1 MTEEERTRQDRSE
14 DPDVW
19 RRGFCSATQMN
30 NRKEDMEISSHY
42 RQLLRELNEQRQHG
56 ILCDACVIVDGKIF
70 KAHKNVLLGSSR
82 YFKTLYCQVKKG
94 AEPHHQ
100 TTVTHLDIVTA
111 TGFKAILDFMYSA
124 HLALTSK
131 NVIEVMSAAS
141 YLQMTDIVQACHSFI
156 KAALDIS
163 IRSEMAE
170 ELADFEM
177 GAVVAAG
184 IGGGGGG
191 GGGLGITGAGGGA
204 GTGLGGGGGVGG
216 GGGGGIVGM
225 ASEALASIMSGRS
238 TSPWLARRTSPANS
252 SGDSAIASC
261 HEGGSMYGKEDQ
273 EPPKSHESQE
283 EACHDSQPA
292 WPHDYRPVTV
302 KEEQVS
308 PASSSHPRDTPR
320 GAAQSQ
326 GEQGAGGASGGGGEG
341 PWQPVSGSG
350 RRKNRKNKDTVRHIT
365 QQAETNWDRERDRER
380 ERDSRPGSPLPS
392 MLAVAGWNYNGQ
404 EIPGADVT
412 EPNSSDSR
420 GERLDFFL
428 KQEEPLTTEPS
439 YLGPNES
446 EEAGGGGVGGTISSV
461 ANLKAALMSKNSLL
475 SLRAEMMGDDN
486 PLLFEYLPKGAHSL
500 SWLRSNNC
508 CSTLRPGAT
517 GATIHNKQG
526 AGSSPLPPLPP
537 LPLLPPHLPPTPP
550 PQPPSS
556 TSSSSSYFPPT
567 PPTTLHPSESRPL
580 EAPGL
585 RAGAP
590 PLRSEGS
597 DMEVEAA
604 VEGPEPST
612 LPEERVKDK
621 EDMKEYSTALE
632 GDQSPIERDQ
642 MGDESCVGGL
652 TVPASVSGAGRGT
665 KGLMVLGKEVGSG
678 KRVLPEPGAWPSQ
691 GFACSLCKRLF
702 SSLEHL
708 REHEYRHTLSL
719 MALSLD
725 WPSMHGPY
733 HQSTQPHHQPQSQPS
748 HFHQSLYRPALEE
761 PSQVPARYLCSQCP
775 ASFTLKSNADR
786 HEKTIH
792 FKKKL
797 MQCVYCLK
805 NFRDR
810 TDLHRHLSSVHSKER
825 GHTCPACAKAFSTQ
839 KNLSTH
845 VKVCCQVGS
854 VPGDVLGRG
863 TGMEVCQGGVIDSLW
878 RLSQEMKVENHDLSI
893 NLEN

>member
-1 MTEEERTRQDRSE
+1 
-14 DPDVW
+14 
-19 RRGFCSATQMN
+19 MN

-163 IRSEMAE
+163 IRSEMAD

-177 GAVVAAG
+177 GAVAAAG
-184 IGGGGGG
+184 LGGGGAVG
-191 GGGLGITGAGGGA
+191 
-204 GTGLGGGGGVGG
+204 GGGGGVGIVGAGGVAGAGLG

-238 TSPWLARRTSPANS
+238 NSPWLARRTSPANS

-261 HEGGSMYGKEDQ
+261 HEGGSTYGKEDQ

-326 GEQGAGGASGGGGEG
+326 GEQGAGGAGGGGGEG
-341 PWQPVSGSG
+341 PWQPLSGSG

-365 QQAETNWDRERDRER
+365 QQAERNWDRERDRER
-380 ERDSRPGSPLPS
+380 DRDSRPGSPLPS

-404 EIPGADVT
+404 DIPGADVT

-428 KQEEPLTTEPS
+428 KQEEALTTEAGF
-439 YLGPNES
+439 LGTNES
-446 EEAGGGGVGGTISSV
+446 EEGGGGAGGGTISSV

-486 PLLFEYLPKGAHSL
+486 PLLYEYLPKGGHSL
-500 SWLRSNNC
+500 SLNDFTVIRKKFKCPYCSFSAMHQCILKRHMRSH
-508 CSTLRPGAT
+508 TGERPYPCE
-517 GATIHNKQG
+517 I
-526 AGSSPLPPLPP
+526 
-537 LPLLPPHLPPTPP
+537 
-550 PQPPSS
+550 
-556 TSSSSSYFPPT
+556 
-567 PPTTLHPSESRPL
+567 
-580 EAPGL
+580 
-585 RAGAP
+585 
-590 PLRSEGS
+590 
-597 DMEVEAA
+597 
-604 VEGPEPST
+604 
-612 LPEERVKDK
+612 
-621 EDMKEYSTALE
+621 
-632 GDQSPIERDQ
+632 
-642 MGDESCVGGL
+642 C
-652 TVPASVSGAGRGT
+652 
-665 KGLMVLGKEVGSG
+665 GK
-678 KRVLPEPGAWPSQ
+678 KFTR
-691 GFACSLCKRLF
+691 
-702 SSLEHL
+702 
-708 REHEYRHTLSL
+708 REHMKRHTL
-719 MALSLD
+719 
-725 WPSMHGPY
+725 
-733 HQSTQPHHQPQSQPS
+733 
-748 HFHQSLYRPALEE
+748 
-761 PSQVPARYLCSQCP
+761 
-775 ASFTLKSNADR
+775 
-786 HEKTIH
+786 
-792 FKKKL
+792 
-797 MQCVYCLK
+797 
-805 NFRDR
+805 
-810 TDLHRHLSSVHSKER
+810 VHSKDKKYV
-825 GHTCPACAKAFSTQ
+825 C
-839 KNLSTH
+839 
-845 VKVCCQVGS
+845 KVCSRVFMSAASVGIKHGS
-854 VPGDVLGRG
+854 RRHGVCADCSGRGMAALLDHNGEVGGDISPEEELYPGDRFHDDQAECDGDGEGEEEMMVEGDGEMLGEG
-863 TGMEVCQGGVIDSLW
+863 EEEGGKWKDSGMTAEAHGALDNEKEESDS
-878 RLSQEMKVENHDLSI
+878 SAQEGEQQNGSERDFAWIS
-893 NLEN
+893 

>member
-1 MTEEERTRQDRSE
+1 MLHIPGRHFVQELCK
-14 DPDVW
+14 
-19 RRGFCSATQMN
+19 RGFCSATQMN

-70 KAHKNVLLGSSR
+70 KAHKNILLGSSR

-94 AEPHHQ
+94 SEPHHQ

-163 IRSEMAE
+163 IRSEMAD

-177 GAVVAAG
+177 GAVVSAG
-184 IGGGGGG
+184 IGA
-191 GGGLGITGAGGGA
+191 GIGSA
-204 GTGLGGGGGVGG
+204 GGVGLTG
-216 GGGGGIVGM
+216 TGVVAGLGGGGIVGM

-261 HEGGSMYGKEDQ
+261 HEGGSTYSKEDQ

-283 EACHDSQPA
+283 ETCHDSQPA
-292 WPHDYRPVTV
+292 WPHDYRPVNV

-326 GEQGAGGASGGGGEG
+326 RDQMAGVTSAGGDGS
-341 PWQPVSGSG
+341 WQPLSGSG

-365 QQAETNWDRERDRER
+365 QQAERNWDRERERER

-404 EIPGADVT
+404 DIPDADVA

-428 KQEEPLTTEPS
+428 KQEEALAAEPGF
-439 YLGPNES
+439 LGPNES
-446 EEAGGGGVGGTISSV
+446 EEARAGGGIGGRGGAGMMSSV

-475 SLRAEMMGDDN
+475 SLRAEMMADDN
-486 PLLFEYLPKGAHSL
+486 PLLFEYLPKGGHSL
-500 SWLRSNNC
+500 S
-508 CSTLRPGAT
+508 
-517 GATIHNKQG
+517 
-526 AGSSPLPPLPP
+526 
-537 LPLLPPHLPPTPP
+537 
-550 PQPPSS
+550 
-556 TSSSSSYFPPT
+556 SSYRPFALPHPT
-567 PPTTLHPSESRPL
+567 EPRSL

-585 RAGAP
+585 RAVSP
-590 PLRSEGS
+590 MLHSEM
-597 DMEVEAA
+597 DVDETP
-604 VEGPEPST
+604 EGLPPST
-612 LPEERVKDK
+612 LPEGDGAQDKDTLK
-621 EDMKEYSTALE
+621 EFNTALE

-642 MGDESCVGGL
+642 MAKASCAGSR
-652 TVPASVSGAGRGT
+652 TVPASVFEASREIEGLAAMTKEAKSG
-665 KGLMVLGKEVGSG
+665 
-678 KRVLPEPGAWPSQ
+678 VLPESGAWNSQ

-702 SSLEHL
+702 SSLEYL

-719 MALSLD
+719 MAMSLD
-725 WPSMHGPY
+725 WPSVANPFNQAG
-733 HQSTQPHHQPQSQPS
+733 QSQFF
-748 HFHQSLYRPALEE
+748 HFPQSLYRPSMTEAT
-761 PSQVPARYLCSQCP
+761 PARYLCSQCP

-805 NFRDR
+805 HFRDR
-810 TDLHRHLSSVHSKER
+810 TDLQRHLSSVHSKEK
-825 GHTCPACAKAFSTQ
+825 GHVCPACAKSFSTQ
-839 KNLSTH
+839 KNLATH
-845 VKVCCQVGS
+845 IKICCQVAS
-854 VPGDVLGRG
+854 VS
-863 TGMEVCQGGVIDSLW
+863 GVASISRDGEQVPLW
-878 RLSQEMKVENHDLSI
+878 RLSEEMKVEISNRSMLDV
-893 NLEN
+893 EN

>member
-1 MTEEERTRQDRSE
+1 
-14 DPDVW
+14 
-19 RRGFCSATQMN
+19 MN

-141 YLQMTDIVQACHSFI
+141 YLQMTDIVQACHGFI

-163 IRSEMAE
+163 IRSEMAD

-177 GAVVAAG
+177 GAVAAAG

-191 GGGLGITGAGGGA
+191 GGGGGVGIV
-204 GTGLGGGGGVGG
+204 GGGGVGGGGLG

-238 TSPWLARRTSPANS
+238 TSPWLGRRTSPANS

-261 HEGGSMYGKEDQ
+261 HEGGSTYGKEDQ

-320 GAAQSQ
+320 GTAQSQ
-326 GEQGAGGASGGGGEG
+326 GEQGPGGAGGAGGGGGEG
-341 PWQPVSGSG
+341 PWQPLSGSG

-365 QQAETNWDRERDRER
+365 QQAEGNGDRERDRER
-380 ERDSRPGSPLPS
+380 DRDSRPGSPLPS

-404 EIPGADVT
+404 DIPGADVT

-428 KQEEPLTTEPS
+428 KQEEALAAETGF
-439 YLGPNES
+439 LGPNES
-446 EEAGGGGVGGTISSV
+446 EEAGGGAGGGTTASV

-486 PLLFEYLPKGAHSL
+486 PLLYEYLPKGGHSL
-500 SWLRSNNC
+500 SRLRSNNY

-526 AGSSPLPPLPP
+526 AGSSPPPPP
-537 LPLLPPHLPPTPP
+537 AAPLLPPLLPPSPP
-550 PQPPSS
+550 LPPSS
-556 TSSSSSYFPPT
+556 TSAYCPPT
-567 PPTTLHPSESRPL
+567 PPTPLRPSEPRPL

-590 PLRSEGS
+590 LLHSEGP
-597 DMEVEAA
+597 DMEVEEAPG
-604 VEGPEPST
+604 GPEPST
-612 LPEERVKDK
+612 LPEEDEKDT
-621 EDMKEYSTALE
+621 EDMEAYSTALE
-632 GDQSPIERDQ
+632 GDQSPMERDQ
-642 MGDESCVGGL
+642 MAEGSCAGGL
-652 TVPASVSGAGRGT
+652 ARPASMPVAGGGT
-665 KGLMVLGKEVGSG
+665 RRLEVLVNDFTVIRKKFKCPYCSFSAMHQCILKRHMRSHTGERPYPCEICGK
-678 KRVLPEPGAWPSQ
+678 KFTR
-691 GFACSLCKRLF
+691 
-702 SSLEHL
+702 
-708 REHEYRHTLSL
+708 REHMKRHTL
-719 MALSLD
+719 
-725 WPSMHGPY
+725 
-733 HQSTQPHHQPQSQPS
+733 
-748 HFHQSLYRPALEE
+748 
-761 PSQVPARYLCSQCP
+761 
-775 ASFTLKSNADR
+775 
-786 HEKTIH
+786 
-792 FKKKL
+792 
-797 MQCVYCLK
+797 
-805 NFRDR
+805 
-810 TDLHRHLSSVHSKER
+810 VHSKDKKYV
-825 GHTCPACAKAFSTQ
+825 C
-839 KNLSTH
+839 
-845 VKVCCQVGS
+845 KVCSRVFMSAASVGIKHGS
-854 VPGDVLGRG
+854 RRHGVCADCSGRGMAALLDHNGEVGGDISPEEELYPGDHRFHDDQAECDGDGEGEEEMMVEGDG
-863 TGMEVCQGGVIDSLW
+863 EMMGEGEEEGGKWKDSGMIAEGDAALDNEKEESDS
-878 RLSQEMKVENHDLSI
+878 SAQEGEQQNGSEKDFAWIS
-893 NLEN
+893 

>member
-1 MTEEERTRQDRSE
+1 
-14 DPDVW
+14 
-19 RRGFCSATQMN
+19 MN
-30 NRKEDMEISSHY
+30 NRKEDMEIASHY

-163 IRSEMAE
+163 IRSEMAD

-177 GAVVAAG
+177 GAVAAAG
-184 IGGGGGG
+184 IGGGGG
-191 GGGLGITGAGGGA
+191 
-204 GTGLGGGGGVGG
+204 
-216 GGGGGIVGM
+216 VGM

-261 HEGGSMYGKEDQ
+261 HEGGSTYGKEDQ

-326 GEQGAGGASGGGGEG
+326 GEQGAVGAAGAGGEG
-341 PWQPVSGSG
+341 PWQPLSGSG

-365 QQAETNWDRERDRER
+365 QQAERNWDRERDRER
-380 ERDSRPGSPLPS
+380 DRDSRPGSPLPS

-428 KQEEPLTTEPS
+428 KQEEALTTEPS

-446 EEAGGGGVGGTISSV
+446 EEAGGGAGGGTISSV

-486 PLLFEYLPKGAHSL
+486 PLLYEYLPKGGHSL
-500 SWLRSNNC
+500 SLNDFTVIRKKFKCPYCSFSAMHQCILKRHMRSH
-508 CSTLRPGAT
+508 TGERPYPCE
-517 GATIHNKQG
+517 I
-526 AGSSPLPPLPP
+526 
-537 LPLLPPHLPPTPP
+537 
-550 PQPPSS
+550 
-556 TSSSSSYFPPT
+556 
-567 PPTTLHPSESRPL
+567 
-580 EAPGL
+580 
-585 RAGAP
+585 
-590 PLRSEGS
+590 
-597 DMEVEAA
+597 
-604 VEGPEPST
+604 
-612 LPEERVKDK
+612 
-621 EDMKEYSTALE
+621 
-632 GDQSPIERDQ
+632 
-642 MGDESCVGGL
+642 C
-652 TVPASVSGAGRGT
+652 
-665 KGLMVLGKEVGSG
+665 GK
-678 KRVLPEPGAWPSQ
+678 KFTR
-691 GFACSLCKRLF
+691 
-702 SSLEHL
+702 
-708 REHEYRHTLSL
+708 REHMKRHTL
-719 MALSLD
+719 
-725 WPSMHGPY
+725 
-733 HQSTQPHHQPQSQPS
+733 
-748 HFHQSLYRPALEE
+748 
-761 PSQVPARYLCSQCP
+761 
-775 ASFTLKSNADR
+775 
-786 HEKTIH
+786 
-792 FKKKL
+792 
-797 MQCVYCLK
+797 
-805 NFRDR
+805 
-810 TDLHRHLSSVHSKER
+810 VHSKDKKYV
-825 GHTCPACAKAFSTQ
+825 C
-839 KNLSTH
+839 
-845 VKVCCQVGS
+845 KVCSRVFMSAASVGIKHGS
-854 VPGDVLGRG
+854 RRHGVCADCSGRGMAALLDHNGEVGGDISPEEELYPGDRFHDDQAECDGDGEGEEEMMVEGDG
-863 TGMEVCQGGVIDSLW
+863 EMMGEGEEEGGKWKDSGMTAEAHGALDNEKEESDS
-878 RLSQEMKVENHDLSI
+878 SAQEGEQQNGSERDFAWIS
-893 NLEN
+893 

>member
-1 MTEEERTRQDRSE
+1 
-14 DPDVW
+14 
-19 RRGFCSATQMN
+19 MN

-70 KAHKNVLLGSSR
+70 KAHKNILLGSSR

-94 AEPHHQ
+94 SEPHHQ

-163 IRSEMAE
+163 IRSEMAD

-177 GAVVAAG
+177 GAVVTAG
-184 IGGGGGG
+184 I
-191 GGGLGITGAGGGA
+191 GAGGGS
-204 GTGLGGGGGVGG
+204 GGGGVGLTG
-216 GGGGGIVGM
+216 AGVVAGLGLGGGGIVGM

-261 HEGGSMYGKEDQ
+261 HEGGSTYSKEDQ

-283 EACHDSQPA
+283 ETCHDSQPA
-292 WPHDYRPVTV
+292 WPHDYRPVSV

-326 GEQGAGGASGGGGEG
+326 RDQITGGTSAGGDGS
-341 PWQPVSGSG
+341 WQPLSGSG

-365 QQAETNWDRERDRER
+365 QQAERNWDRERDRER
-380 ERDSRPGSPLPS
+380 DRDSRPGSPLPS

-404 EIPGADVT
+404 DIQDADVT

-428 KQEEPLTTEPS
+428 KQEEALASES
-439 YLGPNES
+439 AFLGPNES
-446 EEAGGGGVGGTISSV
+446 EEAGGGGGGGRGGSGMMSSV

-486 PLLFEYLPKGAHSL
+486 PLLYEYLPKGGHSL
-500 SWLRSNNC
+500 SWLSSNNH
-508 CSTLRPGAT
+508 CSTLQPGAT

-526 AGSSPLPPLPP
+526 ADSSPPPT
-537 LPLLPPHLPPTPP
+537 LLPPHLLPTPP
-550 PQPPSS
+550 PLPP
-556 TSSSSSYFPPT
+556 SSSSYRPSALLLPT
-567 PPTTLHPSESRPL
+567 EPRSL

-585 RAGAP
+585 WAGTP
-590 PLRSEGS
+590 RLHSDTS
-597 DMEVEAA
+597 DMDVEETPA
-604 VEGPEPST
+604 GMTPST
-612 LPEERVKDK
+612 LPEAVGAQDEDK
-621 EDMKEYSTALE
+621 LKKYHTALE

-642 MGDESCVGGL
+642 MAKASCAGSL
-652 TVPASVSGAGRGT
+652 TVPTSVFMASREIEGLAALAKETKSG
-665 KGLMVLGKEVGSG
+665 
-678 KRVLPEPGAWPSQ
+678 VLPETGAWNSQ

-702 SSLEHL
+702 SSLEYL

-719 MALSLD
+719 MAMSLD
-725 WPSMHGPY
+725 WPSI
-733 HQSTQPHHQPQSQPS
+733 QSPFNQPGQSQFL
-748 HFHQSLYRPALEE
+748 HFPQSLYRTAVAE
-761 PSQVPARYLCSQCP
+761 PTPARYLCSQCP

-805 NFRDR
+805 HFRDR
-810 TDLHRHLSSVHSKER
+810 TDLQRHLSSVHSKEK
-825 GHTCPACAKAFSTQ
+825 GHVCPACTKSFSTQ
-839 KNLSTH
+839 KNLTTH
-845 VKVCCQVGS
+845 IKVCCQVAS
-854 VPGDVLGRG
+854 VSG
-863 TGMEVCQGGVIDSLW
+863 TANMSQDGEQVPLW
-878 RLSQEMKVENHDLSI
+878 RLSEEMKVEITNRSI
-893 NLEN
+893 LDVEN

>member
-1 MTEEERTRQDRSE
+1 
-14 DPDVW
+14 
-19 RRGFCSATQMN
+19 MN

-94 AEPHHQ
+94 AEPPHQ

-163 IRSEMAE
+163 IRSEMAD

-177 GAVVAAG
+177 GAVAA
-184 IGGGGGG
+184 
-191 GGGLGITGAGGGA
+191 
-204 GTGLGGGGGVGG
+204 GLGGGGGVAGVGG
-216 GGGGGIVGM
+216 GVGLAGAGGVPGASLGGGGIVGI
-225 ASEALASIMSGRS
+225 ASEALASIISGRS

-292 WPHDYRPVTV
+292 WPHDYRPVSV

-308 PASSSHPRDTPR
+308 PASSSHPRDTPK
-320 GAAQSQ
+320 GSTHV
-326 GEQGAGGASGGGGEG
+326 EQGTGGSSGGGVEG
-341 PWQPVSGSG
+341 PWQPLSGSG

-365 QQAETNWDRERDRER
+365 QQAEKTWDRQRDRERD
-380 ERDSRPGSPLPS
+380 RDSRPGSPLPS
-392 MLAVAGWNYNGQ
+392 MLAVTGWTYNGQ
-404 EIPGADVT
+404 DIPGADVT

-428 KQEEPLTTEPS
+428 KQEEALTTEPGF
-439 YLGPNES
+439 LGANES
-446 EEAGGGGVGGTISSV
+446 EEASGGAGGGGISSV

-486 PLLFEYLPKGAHSL
+486 PLLYEYLPKGGHSL
-500 SWLRSNNC
+500 SWLRSNNY
-508 CSTLRPGAT
+508 SSALRPGAT
-517 GATIHNKQG
+517 GAAIHNKEG
-526 AGSSPLPPLPP
+526 AGSSSP
-537 LPLLPPHLPPTPP
+537 LPLLPLHLPPSPP
-550 PQPPSS
+550 PPHLPSS
-556 TSSSSSYFPPT
+556 TSAYCPPSPPT
-567 PPTTLHPSESRPL
+567 PMHPTEPRPL

-585 RAGAP
+585 RAGAT
-590 PLRSEGS
+590 PLNSEGL
-597 DMEVEAA
+597 DMEVEEAP
-604 VEGPEPST
+604 EGTEPSA
-612 LPEERVKDK
+612 LPEEGVKNKD
-621 EDMKEYSTALE
+621 EMKDYSTDLE
-632 GDQSPIERDQ
+632 GDQSPVERDQ
-642 MGDESCVGGL
+642 MGQRSYIGGSS
-652 TVPASVSGAGRGT
+652 VPASVS
-665 KGLMVLGKEVGSG
+665 EVGKGSKGPGEEAGSG
-678 KRVLPEPGAWPSQ
+678 EKVLPEHGGFSSQ
-691 GFACSLCKRLF
+691 GLSCSLCKRLF

-708 REHEYRHTLSL
+708 REHEYHHTLSL

-725 WPSMHGPY
+725 WPGMPGPL
-733 HQSTQPHHQPQSQPS
+733 HQPIQPRHQSQPQPPLFS
-748 HFHQSLYRPALEE
+748 QSLYRPAVGE
-761 PSQVPARYLCSQCP
+761 PVAARYFCSHCP

-805 NFRDR
+805 HFRDR

-839 KNLSTH
+839 KNLATH
-845 VKVCCQVGS
+845 VKVCCQVAL
-854 VPGDVLGRG
+854 VPGALLGG
-863 TGMEVCQGGVIDSLW
+863 STGMEMSQSGPSDPLW
-878 RLSQEMKVENHDLSI
+878 RLNQHLKVDSYDGSI
-893 NLEN
+893 DVEGL

>member
-1 MTEEERTRQDRSE
+1 
-14 DPDVW
+14 
-19 RRGFCSATQMN
+19 MN
-30 NRKEDMEISSHY
+30 YMKEDMEISSHY

-163 IRSEMAE
+163 IRSEMAD

-177 GAVVAAG
+177 GAVAAAS
-184 IGGGGGG
+184 I
-191 GGGLGITGAGGGA
+191 
-204 GTGLGGGGGVGG
+204 

-261 HEGGSMYGKEDQ
+261 HEGGSTYGKEDQ

-308 PASSSHPRDTPR
+308 PASSSHPRDAPR

-326 GEQGAGGASGGGGEG
+326 GEQVTGGAAGGGGEG
-341 PWQPVSGSG
+341 PWQPLSGSG

-365 QQAETNWDRERDRER
+365 QQAERNWDRERDRER
-380 ERDSRPGSPLPS
+380 DRDSRPGSPLPS

-404 EIPGADVT
+404 DIPGADVT

-428 KQEEPLTTEPS
+428 KQEEALTAEPGFM
-439 YLGPNES
+439 GPNES
-446 EEAGGGGVGGTISSV
+446 EEAGGGGGGGAISSV

-486 PLLFEYLPKGAHSL
+486 PLLYEYLPKGGHSL
-500 SWLRSNNC
+500 SLNDFTVIRKKFKCPYCSFSAMHQCILKRHMRSH
-508 CSTLRPGAT
+508 TGERPYPCE
-517 GATIHNKQG
+517 I
-526 AGSSPLPPLPP
+526 
-537 LPLLPPHLPPTPP
+537 
-550 PQPPSS
+550 
-556 TSSSSSYFPPT
+556 
-567 PPTTLHPSESRPL
+567 
-580 EAPGL
+580 
-585 RAGAP
+585 
-590 PLRSEGS
+590 
-597 DMEVEAA
+597 
-604 VEGPEPST
+604 
-612 LPEERVKDK
+612 
-621 EDMKEYSTALE
+621 
-632 GDQSPIERDQ
+632 
-642 MGDESCVGGL
+642 C
-652 TVPASVSGAGRGT
+652 
-665 KGLMVLGKEVGSG
+665 GK
-678 KRVLPEPGAWPSQ
+678 KFTR
-691 GFACSLCKRLF
+691 
-702 SSLEHL
+702 
-708 REHEYRHTLSL
+708 REHMKRHTL
-719 MALSLD
+719 
-725 WPSMHGPY
+725 
-733 HQSTQPHHQPQSQPS
+733 
-748 HFHQSLYRPALEE
+748 
-761 PSQVPARYLCSQCP
+761 
-775 ASFTLKSNADR
+775 
-786 HEKTIH
+786 
-792 FKKKL
+792 
-797 MQCVYCLK
+797 
-805 NFRDR
+805 
-810 TDLHRHLSSVHSKER
+810 VHSKDKKYV
-825 GHTCPACAKAFSTQ
+825 C
-839 KNLSTH
+839 
-845 VKVCCQVGS
+845 KVCSRVFMSAASVGIKHGS
-854 VPGDVLGRG
+854 RRHGVCADCSGRGMAALLDHNGEVGGDISPEEELYPGDRFHDDQAECDGDGEGEEEMMVEGDG
-863 TGMEVCQGGVIDSLW
+863 EMMGEGEEEGGKWKDSGMTTEAHGALDNEKEESDS
-878 RLSQEMKVENHDLSI
+878 SAQEGEQQNGSERDFAWIS
-893 NLEN
+893 

>member
-1 MTEEERTRQDRSE
+1 
-14 DPDVW
+14 
-19 RRGFCSATQMN
+19 MN

-163 IRSEMAE
+163 IRSEMAD

-177 GAVVAAG
+177 GAVAAAS
-184 IGGGGGG
+184 I
-191 GGGLGITGAGGGA
+191 
-204 GTGLGGGGGVGG
+204 
-216 GGGGGIVGM
+216 GGGGIVGM

-261 HEGGSMYGKEDQ
+261 HEGGSTYGKEDQ

-308 PASSSHPRDTPR
+308 PASSSHPRDNPR

-326 GEQGAGGASGGGGEG
+326 GEQGAGGAGAGAGEG
-341 PWQPVSGSG
+341 PWQPLSGSG

-365 QQAETNWDRERDRER
+365 QQAERNWDRERDRER
-380 ERDSRPGSPLPS
+380 DRDSRPGSPLPS

-428 KQEEPLTTEPS
+428 KQEEALATEPGF
-439 YLGPNES
+439 LGPNES
-446 EEAGGGGVGGTISSV
+446 EEAGRGAGGGTISSV

-486 PLLFEYLPKGAHSL
+486 PLLYEYLPKGGHSL
-500 SWLRSNNC
+500 SLNDFTVIRKKFKCPYCSFSAMHQCILKRHMRSH
-508 CSTLRPGAT
+508 TGERPYPCE
-517 GATIHNKQG
+517 I
-526 AGSSPLPPLPP
+526 
-537 LPLLPPHLPPTPP
+537 
-550 PQPPSS
+550 
-556 TSSSSSYFPPT
+556 
-567 PPTTLHPSESRPL
+567 
-580 EAPGL
+580 
-585 RAGAP
+585 
-590 PLRSEGS
+590 
-597 DMEVEAA
+597 
-604 VEGPEPST
+604 
-612 LPEERVKDK
+612 
-621 EDMKEYSTALE
+621 
-632 GDQSPIERDQ
+632 
-642 MGDESCVGGL
+642 C
-652 TVPASVSGAGRGT
+652 
-665 KGLMVLGKEVGSG
+665 GK
-678 KRVLPEPGAWPSQ
+678 KFTR
-691 GFACSLCKRLF
+691 
-702 SSLEHL
+702 
-708 REHEYRHTLSL
+708 REHMKRHTL
-719 MALSLD
+719 
-725 WPSMHGPY
+725 
-733 HQSTQPHHQPQSQPS
+733 
-748 HFHQSLYRPALEE
+748 
-761 PSQVPARYLCSQCP
+761 
-775 ASFTLKSNADR
+775 
-786 HEKTIH
+786 
-792 FKKKL
+792 
-797 MQCVYCLK
+797 
-805 NFRDR
+805 
-810 TDLHRHLSSVHSKER
+810 VHSKDKKYV
-825 GHTCPACAKAFSTQ
+825 C
-839 KNLSTH
+839 
-845 VKVCCQVGS
+845 KVCSRVFMSAASVGIKHGS
-854 VPGDVLGRG
+854 RRHGVCADCSGRGMAALLDHNGEVGGDISPEEELYPGDRFHDDQAECDGDGEGEEEMMVEGDG
-863 TGMEVCQGGVIDSLW
+863 EMMGEGEEEGGKWKDSGITTEAHRALDNEKEE
-878 RLSQEMKVENHDLSI
+878 SDSSAQEGEQQNGSEKDFAWIS
-893 NLEN
+893 